1 VTSSSWTQRIRGI
14 DLKNRTFWL
23 IPAALV
29 IALLLWVVVGR
40 GEAGESEY
48 RFVEVERGDV
58 VQVVSSTG
66 TLQATQTV
74 EVGTQVSGQVAQIL
88 VDFNDRV
95 QAGQLIARIDPTLAM
110 QEVRSAEANVERVG
124 AELAQAQRELERA
137 RGLHDQQVVT
147 DAELEQAQYAQ
158 AVARA
163 SFSAAQVALERARR
177 NLAYTEIRAPVNGVV
192 IERAIE
198 VGQTVAASMSA
209 PKLFVI
215 AEDLSRMEIL
225 AAVDES
231 DIGRIHEGQE
241 VSFTVQAYPDDEFA
255 GTVSQVRLQSTM
267 QENVVSYQVVV
278 AVANATGRL
287 LPGMTATVDFVIERA
302 EGGLIVPNSALRFR
316 PTEAMLAQIGGGTG
330 DSAGASAAQ
339 PGARAGGRRMRGGAG
354 GQQSGTLW
362 ILSEDGR
369 LDTMTVRTGLT
380 DGQRTMVSGE
390 RLEEGMEVI
399 AAVTSTDT
407 DGAANPFQSGQQ
419 GTTGGQPGPRG
430 AF

>member
-1 VTSSSWTQRIRGI
+1 M
-14 DLKNRTFWL
+14 KNRKFWL

-29 IALLLWVVVGR
+29 LALLLWVVVGQ

-48 RFVEVERGDV
+48 RFVELERGDV

-74 EVGTQVSGQVAQIL
+74 EVGTQVSGQIAQIF

-95 QAGQLIARIDPTLAM
+95 QAGQLIARIDPTLAL
-110 QEVRSAEANVERVG
+110 QEVRSAEANVERVA
-124 AELAQAQRELERA
+124 AELAQSQRDLERA
-137 RGLHDQQVVT
+137 RGLHEQQVVT

-163 SFSAAQVALERARR
+163 SYNAALVSLERARR
-177 NLAYTEIRAPVNGVV
+177 NLSYTEIRAPVNGVV

-215 AEDLSRMEIL
+215 AEDLAQMEIL

-241 VSFTVQAYPDDEFA
+241 VKFTVQAYPDDEFA

-278 AVANATGRL
+278 AVANETGRL

-302 EGGLIVPNSALRFR
+302 EGGLVVPNSALRFR
-316 PTEAMLAQIGGGTG
+316 PTEEMLAQIGGGAR
-330 DSAGASAAQ
+330 DSATAA
-339 PGARAGGRRMRGGAG
+339 PAGARAGGRRMRGGAG
-354 GQQSGTLW
+354 GQQAGTLW
-362 ILSEDGR
+362 VLSESGR
-369 LDTMTVRTGLT
+369 LDTLTVRTGLT
-380 DGQRTMVSGE
+380 DGQRTMIFGDQ
-390 RLEEGMEVI
+390 LEEGMEVI
-399 AAVTSTDT
+399 AAVTSTET
-407 DGAANPFQSGQQ
+407 GGAASPFQSGQQ
-419 GTTGGQPGPRG
+419 GPAGPPGPRG

>member
-1 VTSSSWTQRIRGI
+1 MTSNSWTQRIRGI
-14 DLKNRTFWL
+14 ELKNRKFWL
-23 IPAALV
+23 IPAALGL
-29 IALLLWVVVGR
+29 ALLLWVVVRR

-74 EVGTQVSGQVAQIL
+74 EVGTQVSGQVAQIF

-95 QAGQLIARIDPTLAM
+95 QAGQLIARIDPTLAL
-110 QEVRSAEANVERVG
+110 QEVRSAEANVERVA
-124 AELAQAQRELERA
+124 AELAQTQRDLERA
-137 RGLHDQQVVT
+137 RGLHEQQVVT

-163 SFSAAQVALERARR
+163 SYSSALVSLERARR

-215 AEDLSRMEIL
+215 AEDLAQMEIL

-241 VSFTVQAYPDDEFA
+241 VKFTVQAYPDDEFA

-302 EGGLIVPNSALRFR
+302 EGGLVVANSALRFR
-316 PTEAMLAQIGGGTG
+316 PTEEMLAQIGGAAV
-330 DSAGASAAQ
+330 DSAPAGQ
-339 PGARAGGRRMRGGAG
+339 PAARAGGRRVRGAAG

-362 ILSEDGR
+362 VLDENGR

-380 DGQRTMVSGE
+380 DGQRTMIYGDQ
-390 RLEEGMEVI
+390 LEQGMEVI
-399 AAVTSTDT
+399 AAVTSTET
-407 DGAANPFQSGQQ
+407 GGAASPFQSGQQ
-419 GTTGGQPGPRG
+419 GTTGAQPGPRG

>member
-1 VTSSSWTQRIRGI
+1 M
-14 DLKNRTFWL
+14 KNRRVWL

-29 IALLLWVVVGR
+29 LALMLWVLVSR

-48 RFVEVERGDV
+48 RFVEVERGNV

-74 EVGTQVSGQVAQIL
+74 EVGTQVSGQIAQIF

-95 QAGQLIARIDPTLAM
+95 QAGQLIARIDPTLAL
-110 QEVRSAEANVERVG
+110 QEVRSAEANLQRVE
-124 AELAQAQRELERA
+124 AEVAQTQRDLERA
-137 RGLHDQQVVT
+137 RGLHEQQVVT
-147 DAELEQAQYAQ
+147 DAELEQAQYAH

-163 SFSAAQVALERARR
+163 SYSSAGVSLERARR

-215 AEDLSRMEIL
+215 AEDLAEMEIL

-255 GTVSQVRLQSTM
+255 GRVSQVRLQSTM

-278 AVANATGRL
+278 AVSNPTGRL

-302 EGGLIVPNSALRFR
+302 EGGLVVQNSALRFR
-316 PTEAMLAQIGGGTG
+316 PTDEMLAAIGGDTTG
-330 DSAGASAAQ
+330 ETPAGQRGAGRRARGAAGA
-339 PGARAGGRRMRGGAG
+339 PTT
-354 GQQSGTLW
+354 GTLW
-362 ILSEDGR
+362 ILDENGR
-369 LDTMTVRTGLT
+369 LDTMVVQTGLT
-380 DGQRTMVSGE
+380 DGQLTMITGD

-407 DGAANPFQSGQQ
+407 EGAANPFQAQPT
-419 GTTGGQPGPRG
+419 TTGTPQGPRG

>member
-1 VTSSSWTQRIRGI
+1 VTSNSWTQRIRGT
-14 DLKNRTFWL
+14 DLKNRKFWL

-29 IALLLWVVVGR
+29 LALLLWVVVGK

-74 EVGTQVSGQVAQIL
+74 EVGTQVSGQIAQIF

-95 QAGQLIARIDPTLAM
+95 RAGQLIARIDPTLAL
-110 QEVRSAEANVERVG
+110 QEVRSAEANVERVA
-124 AELAQAQRELERA
+124 AELAQSQRDLERA
-137 RGLHDQQVVT
+137 RGLHEQQVVT
-147 DAELEQAQYAQ
+147 DAELEQAQYAH

-163 SFSAAQVALERARR
+163 SYNAALVSLERARR

-215 AEDLSRMEIL
+215 AEDLAQMEIL

-241 VSFTVQAYPDDEFA
+241 VKFTVQAYPDDEFA

-302 EGGLIVPNSALRFR
+302 EGGLVVPNSALRFR
-316 PTEAMLAQIGGGTG
+316 PTEEMLAQIGGGTG
-330 DSAGASAAQ
+330 DSATAAQ
-339 PGARAGGRRMRGGAG
+339 PGARAGGRRMRGAAG
-354 GQQSGTLW
+354 GQQTGTLW
-362 ILSEDGR
+362 VLTEEGR
-369 LDTMTVRTGLT
+369 LDTLTVRTGLT
-380 DGQRTMVSGE
+380 DGQRTMVYGD

-399 AAVTSTDT
+399 AAVTSTEAG
-407 DGAANPFQSGQQ
+407 GAASPFQSGQ
-419 GTTGGQPGPRG
+419 GSGPAAQPGPRG